1 MEKGKIK
8 KRETRNKKQ
17 DTRYKKQD
25 TRYMKENIIKIS
37 ESIKEEGK
45 NVGDFSRLQ
54 LSFWGEIGNLFLG
67 WLIQIKEVTA
77 KLMYRQRGRFS
88 RGFMSTSLA
97 ILSFLAILFSSKIED
112 LIRQGEGKEGG
123 SGYLIMA
130 ADGNEAGTQ
139 TMISDL
145 PKGEIV
151 EYRVEEGDTVSSIA
165 QKYGVSIDT
174 IIWENDL
181 KSVDSIKP
189 KQILRILPVTGVR
202 HQVKRGETVYSIA
215 KYYGVD
221 AQSIVDYP
229 FNTFSNDETFSLAV
243 GQDLIVPDGI
253 EPKIA
258 PIAPRQ
264 TVRVVA
270 AIPGIVGEG
279 NFMWPTSGNITQR
292 FSWYH
297 RAVDI
302 ANKNNPSVMAA
313 ATGSVIAAGWNGG
326 GYGNYVLIDH
336 GNGYQT
342 LYAHLL
348 NKSITVSTGQKV
360 NQGQQIGTMGSTGR
374 STGTHLHFEIRST
387 SGNVDPLKMLK

>member
-1 MEKGKIK
+1 
-8 KRETRNKKQ
+8 
-17 DTRYKKQD
+17 
-25 TRYMKENIIKIS
+25 MKEIFTKIS
-37 ESIKEEGK
+37 QSVKEEGK
-45 NVGDFSRLQ
+45 NFGNFFKLQ
-54 LSFWGEIGNLFLG
+54 ISFGGEIGNLLLG
-67 WLIQIKEVTA
+67 WIIQIKEITA

-88 RGFMSTSLA
+88 QGFVSTSLA
-97 ILSFLAILFSSKIED
+97 ILSFLAILFSGKIED
-112 LIRQGEGKEGG
+112 LIRQGEGKDGG

-139 TMISDL
+139 TLISDL

-181 KSVDSIKP
+181 KSVDAIKP
-189 KQILRILPVTGVR
+189 KQILEILPVTGVR
-202 HQVKRGETVYSIA
+202 HQVKRGETVYSVA
-215 KYYGVD
+215 KYYGID
-221 AQSIVDYP
+221 AQNIVDYP

-243 GQDLIVPDGI
+243 GQDLMVPDGI
-253 EPKIA
+253 EPKVA
-258 PIAPRQ
+258 PVAPRQ
-264 TVRVVA
+264 VARTVE
-270 AIPGIVGEG
+270 AIPGVVGEG

-292 FSWYH
+292 YSWYH

-302 ANKNNPSVMAA
+302 ANRSNPPVVAA

-326 GYGNYVLIDH
+326 GYGNYVVIDH

-348 NKSITVSTGQKV
+348 NKSITVAAGQKV

-374 STGTHLHFEIRST
+374 STGTHLHFEIKSAK
-387 SGNVDPLKMLK
+387 GNLDPLQMLK